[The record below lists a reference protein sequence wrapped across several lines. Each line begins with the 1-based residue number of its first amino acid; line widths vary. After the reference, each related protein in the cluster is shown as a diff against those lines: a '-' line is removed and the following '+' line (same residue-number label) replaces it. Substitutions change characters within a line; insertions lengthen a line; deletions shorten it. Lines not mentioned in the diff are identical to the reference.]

1 MKYIKNNLM
10 WFVLAA
16 LTVAFFTINQDI
28 TMAQA
33 PTPTATPVPIS
44 QNNMP
49 IAIMHE
55 AIGFTDI
62 NVPGDAFVLM
72 RYQLQTSLAGAS
84 NTQWCTEVFLEND
97 TGCELTPPNPEYP
110 FSLREGNISAILWDG
125 TTLDA
130 DGMPSPLQDVTRLPR
145 IHHGLTG
152 IYLDTGHGL
161 NLASTRACFLYSAR
175 FETTY
180 PTTTNRYGDWLCNQS
195 NTGGFIDL
203 APGTGTT
210 PGGIVFGDEISG
222 GDGIVYNLNNALNLP
237 ENTLVSS
244 AGLITPGGQTYLEEA
259 LKGSLEVARNSDGI
273 TVFQLGLDQL
283 NRNFTPKGSNVAL
296 QTRINATATASG
308 VTENLDIIA
317 DQYMGMDGMFFGGL
331 VFLFLGLIAGGV
343 VIAVTNNAVFGFIAA
358 LMLMLP
364 GMFIG
369 AFSVALVMVFTSI
382 FIVFGSWYWIRRS
395 PE

>member
-1 MKYIKNNLM
+1 MKYIKNNSM

-44 QNNMP
+44 KSNMP

-72 RYQLQTSLAGAS
+72 RYELQTSLAGAS

-110 FSLREGNISAILWDG
+110 FSLREGFITAILWDG
-125 TTLDA
+125 TTVDPT
-130 DGMPSPLQDVTRLPR
+130 DGFPVSIQTVARLPR

-152 IYLDTGHGL
+152 IYFDPGHSLD
-161 NLASTRACFLYSAR
+161 LASTEACFIYSAR
-175 FETTY
+175 FETGT
-180 PTTTNRYGDWLCNQS
+180 PGNTNRHGDWLCADVVNAM
-195 NTGGFIDL
+195 TG
-203 APGTGTT
+203 ATT
-210 PGGIVFGDEISG
+210 SGGIVFGDEISG
-222 GDGIVYNLNNALNLP
+222 GGGIVYNLNSALNLP

-343 VIAVTNNAVFGFIAA
+343 VIAVTNNVVFGFVAA
-358 LMLMLP
+358 LMLILP